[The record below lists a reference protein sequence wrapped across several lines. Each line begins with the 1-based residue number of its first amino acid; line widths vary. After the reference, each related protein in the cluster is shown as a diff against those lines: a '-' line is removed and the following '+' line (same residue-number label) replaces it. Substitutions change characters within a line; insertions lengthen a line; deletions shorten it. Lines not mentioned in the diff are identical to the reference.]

1 MKFSSGPLLVQFL
14 GVVEQG
20 RGVATMVDGATLKDL
35 GSSTFKGDESE
46 GEGERG
52 AALEQGRGV
61 ATMVDGSTLK
71 DPGSSTFKG
80 DTRREGK

>member
-52 AALEQGRGV
+52 AALEQARGV
-61 ATMVDGSTLK
+61 ATMHSGF
-71 DPGSSTFKG
+71 SSKG
-80 DTRREGK
+80 FGTCTPDLPPRDIQ